1 MNRELLPQPSL
12 YQFVLAKSDGLLARM
27 LRSINERVD
36 QCGGLPAKSDALRIM
51 AVKEAAFSETLATK
65 TRTITS
71 NIYSASARS

>member
-51 AVKEAAFSETLATK
+51 AVKEAAFSEIHTGNLSDENK
-65 TRTITS
+65 NYHFKYI
-71 NIYSASARS
+71 